1 MTDSKSQTSKS
12 ITLPTPSSKKSLMR
26 KYDLLDMLT
35 VTLYNGIVFA
45 GGLGL
50 GWFLWNRQ

>member
-1 MTDSKSQTSKS
+1 MTDSKSQKSKCITLHTPSYKKS
-12 ITLPTPSSKKSLMR
+12 IMR

>member
-1 MTDSKSQTSKS
+1 MTDSKSQTSKG
-12 ITLPTPSSKKSLMR
+12 ITLPTPYSKKSLMR

-35 VTLYNGIVFA
+35 VTLYNGIVLA